1 MQFPPTPKCD
11 HAMTEAELDEAAL
24 ASFAIE
30 TPEEFAQRVKP
41 DFEWA
46 PHVQELWDELYPL
59 TMQPIQRTRL
69 VVCWPPRHG
78 KTTSVL
84 LMLAYLASTRPIR
97 IGYASYSTKM
107 TEKKAA
113 ELRRYF
119 EAAGVKCV
127 GTLEQMTVPSTG
139 ATITLRGIGAGWTG
153 LGYDVLV
160 CDDPLD
166 GREDAESVPIREG
179 RFEAIQADFLSRMDK
194 PNEAGVVLIQ
204 CMAGDTSVL
213 MADGTEK
220 ALRDIRT
227 GDTVATYDSGSLSS
241 SVVLNWANK
250 GPDYVYEIRMSS
262 GIVVKANERHPFL
275 VSRDGAT
282 EWVRLRDLR
291 KGDTILRA
299 IGANGAVSS
308 AHSMDANCRCR
319 ARVSA
324 SLTTGKPGGRAG
336 TAPHRST
343 QPRTGSATCGTGT
356 GLELPNTT
364 RSSSSRADCAPSASS
379 LRGRT
384 CEPTGV
390 ESSAW
395 TIATTPTRFEGCCA
409 TTAISQ
415 SDTGRR
421 PTCLPLPLS
430 TYEVTSDRITAIV
443 AAGREDVFDIQVER
457 TENFIANGLV
467 SHNTRW
473 HLEDPAG
480 RAIKGD
486 LGEKYRVTLRR
497 ALSEA
502 GLPLWPARFPVSELA
517 IIRARGEYNWW
528 SLYQQEPRPRGT
540 ELFREPKR
548 YDLADWLR
556 TMKPEEWRWGI
567 AVDPAATEKTYA
579 DHSVALLMAVQGQGD
594 TAEARIVAVERGQWE
609 VPSLCERVKRMRN
622 EWLLKRVNAH
632 IYAEGVGGFKAVAQ
646 ILRRMLP
653 EEFVREVQVRGDKF
667 TRALPV
673 SGAWNTGRVLVPSDA
688 PWADT
693 FVQEC
698 CRFTGVADGQDD
710 QVDALAH
717 AWNAPGMW
725 QRRPALVRN
734 VRKVSI
740 HGLG

>member
-11 HAMTEAELDEAAL
+11 RAMTEAEQAAL
-24 ASFAIE
+24 AELSPEDIDELARE

-59 TMQPIQRTRL
+59 TQRPIKRTRL

-127 GTLEQMTVPSTG
+127 GTLEQMTIPATA

-204 CMAGDTSVL
+204 
-213 MADGTEK
+213 
-220 ALRDIRT
+220 
-227 GDTVATYDSGSLSS
+227 
-241 SVVLNWANK
+241 
-250 GPDYVYEIRMSS
+250 
-262 GIVVKANERHPFL
+262 
-275 VSRDGAT
+275 
-282 EWVRLRDLR
+282 
-291 KGDTILRA
+291 
-299 IGANGAVSS
+299 
-308 AHSMDANCRCR
+308 
-319 ARVSA
+319 
-324 SLTTGKPGGRAG
+324 
-336 TAPHRST
+336 
-343 QPRTGSATCGTGT
+343 
-356 GLELPNTT
+356 
-364 RSSSSRADCAPSASS
+364 
-379 LRGRT
+379 
-384 CEPTGV
+384 
-390 ESSAW
+390 
-395 TIATTPTRFEGCCA
+395 
-409 TTAISQ
+409 
-415 SDTGRR
+415 
-421 PTCLPLPLS
+421 
-430 TYEVTSDRITAIV
+430 
-443 AAGREDVFDIQVER
+443 
-457 TENFIANGLV
+457 
-467 SHNTRW
+467 TRW

-486 LGEKYRVTLRR
+486 LGEPYKLTLRR
-497 ALSEA
+497 ALSES
-502 GLPLWPARFPVSELA
+502 GESLWPARFPVSELA

-548 YDLADWLR
+548 YDLAEWLR
-556 TMKPEEWRWGI
+556 TMQPEQWRWGI

-609 VPSLCERVKRMRN
+609 VPALCERVKRLRN
-622 EWLLKRVNAH
+622 EWLVRRVNAH

-653 EEFVREVQVRGDKF
+653 EEFVREVTVKGDKF

-673 SGAWNTGRVLVPSDA
+673 SGAWNTGRVLVPSEA

-693 FVQEC
+693 FIQEC

-734 VRKVSI
+734 VRKISL